1 LPKGIRWAR
10 DGKRLLLYV
19 TENNKPRRYICTWAF
34 IDELGVPVPEGT
46 RIPHPGIELA
56 SKARVKL
63 QAKILTEQRTGVIKR
78 TVGTKRTLVGD
89 LFPHIKADY
98 VQQGLKDWRNVQ
110 NRWDNHVKA
119 AFARVPVGELIT
131 DMLNAYVERRRS
143 EKAAAGTINRELAI
157 VRRMLQLGF
166 EATPQKVT
174 AIPRFPRL
182 KEAAPRSGFTTQKEY
197 DALVPHASELWLRG
211 ALAVDYAY
219 GLRRRELLDLRVFQ
233 IDLAD
238 GVIRLG
244 DDDTKNGC
252 GRAIAMTSEVRT
264 LLEACCE
271 GKTPDAFVFSRDA
284 SGGTP
289 IRDFRTAWEN
299 LFEAA
304 KLPLKLF
311 HDNRRSAI
319 RNMVRSG
326 VDTTVAMKISGH
338 KCDSVFRRY
347 RIMDESD
354 LHLAAQ
360 KIADGAARER
370 AKSATD
376 TKTDTSEKSAESRE
390 RALQ

>member
-1 LPKGIRWAR
+1 MTNAYQYYGEPERFELSAAATRFFQIAAKAHERFGALPAYDGDIQLIPLDEHCGKRPTSGFLPSRQVLPKTTEALALMAAVCPDANVGISSRRAVGAIIVIDCDEPGVLER
-10 DGKRLLLYV
+10 IQRETGRRLPLTYTTQTRPRSAPHKRHILRRIANSLL
-19 TENNKPRRYICTWAF
+19 
-34 IDELGVPVPEGT
+34 
-46 RIPHPGIELA
+46 
-56 SKARVKL
+56 
-63 QAKILTEQRTGVIKR
+63 
-78 TVGTKRTLVGD
+78 
-89 LFPHIKADY
+89 
-98 VQQGLKDWRNVQ
+98 
-110 NRWDNHVKA
+110 
-119 AFARVPVGELIT
+119 
-131 DMLNAYVERRRS
+131 
-143 EKAAAGTINRELAI
+143 I
-157 VRRMLQLGF
+157 VLRLGF

-182 KEAAPRSGFTTQKEY
+182 REAAPRSGFTTQKEY

-238 GVIRLG
+238 GIIRLD

-252 GRAIAMTSEVRT
+252 GRAIAMTPEVRT
-264 LLEACCE
+264 LLAACCE
-271 GKTPDAFVFSRDA
+271 GKKPDAYAFSRDA
-284 SGGTP
+284 CGTDP
-289 IRDFRTAWEN
+289 IKDFRVSWRR

-304 KLPLKLF
+304 RLPLKLF

-370 AKSATD
+370 ARLSTD
-376 TKTDTSEKSAESRE
+376 TETDTSTPAPETRE
-390 RALQ
+390 GAVQ